1 MRPHGLTSAQRAS
14 TSMDRTPSRLQIR
27 GVSRTLLLRLGLGL
41 GLGVLAGFTS
51 ARPAG
56 AMDFPRPGVV
66 CDAPRQVC
74 FDSQGPSVAL
84 TRQFYGFG
92 ASNRL
97 LANLSGRPAEREFLL
112 SGGQLCDV
120 NQRIC
125 WEDGWRR
132 RQVNPRLSRQLFG
145 TTPSAGALPAPQPP
159 PAGDR
164 SCQLSQRGMP
174 VVNATC
180 RLYRQNEGYG
190 RYYVVQMGSGQ
201 LYRFQRRGN
210 LLVLSDATGS
220 WPVLLNDRS
229 NSVQFR
235 WANLLLEVSRPRQA
249 RGEVPAEGPLPHSA
263 APRSTG
269 ETGQDLIESLFP

>member
-1 MRPHGLTSAQRAS
+1 
-14 TSMDRTPSRLQIR
+14 
-27 GVSRTLLLRLGLGL
+27 
-41 GLGVLAGFTS
+41 
-51 ARPAG
+51 
-56 AMDFPRPGVV
+56 
-66 CDAPRQVC
+66 
-74 FDSQGPSVAL
+74 
-84 TRQFYGFG
+84 
-92 ASNRL
+92 
-97 LANLSGRPAEREFLL
+97 
-112 SGGQLCDV
+112 
-120 NQRIC
+120 
-125 WEDGWRR
+125 
-132 RQVNPRLSRQLFG
+132 
-145 TTPSAGALPAPQPP
+145 
-159 PAGDR
+159 
-164 SCQLSQRGMP
+164 MP

-249 RGEVPAEGPLPHSA
+249 RGEVPAEGPLPPSA